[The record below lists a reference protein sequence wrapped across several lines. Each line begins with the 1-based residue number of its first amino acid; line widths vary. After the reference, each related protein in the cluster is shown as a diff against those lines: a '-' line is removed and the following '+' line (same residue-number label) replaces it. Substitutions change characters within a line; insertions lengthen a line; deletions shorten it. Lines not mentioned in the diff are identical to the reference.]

1 MAELAHDGRAG
12 CCLDGGQHHQHPL
25 DTDFD
30 AAMDDFKARG
40 VCSQSFD
47 YLNFN
52 LFKESGWSSEMG
64 INN

>member
-1 MAELAHDGRAG
+1 MAGLAHDGRES
-12 CCLDGGQHHQHPL
+12 CCWGEEHHLLL
-25 DTDFD
+25 DTTGFD

-52 LFKESGWSSEMG
+52 LFKESG
-64 INN
+64 